1 MTSWLEPLGR
11 DRARRRAGRAPARRP
26 GPERP
31 PGMAGWDKAPGTVP
45 SIGSVGLR
53 AEPTVGQ
60 AESGSAGGRTTPAKP
75 VEPAGGLWPAWGP
88 RRAQWS
94 AVAAAGSA
102 AAAARAV
109 GQATPK
115 RPARFS
121 AIFAAMNASIVR
133 LDGPLE
139 PDVSTPAAD
148 RLLVGVP
155 EHRVWNYFTDS
166 TQTFFAGRW
175 SGTRGKWRVRYTE
188 NELCV
193 MTAGRVVITSDTGE
207 RHEFGPGAAFVIPAG
222 FSGTWEVL
230 EDCAKV
236 YAIFEPRT

>member
-1 MTSWLEPLGR
+1 MTSWLEPLGA
-11 DRARRRAGRAPARRP
+11 RARCP
-26 GPERP
+26 GPERRP
-31 PGMAGWDKAPGTVP
+31 WMAGRVAAPGTVLQVDP
-45 SIGSVGLR
+45 N
-53 AEPTVGQ
+53 
-60 AESGSAGGRTTPAKP
+60 ESKGPRSAGA
-75 VEPAGGLWPAWGP
+75 GP
-88 RRAQWS
+88 R
-94 AVAAAGSA
+94 
-102 AAAARAV
+102 
-109 GQATPK
+109 PLK
-115 RPARFS
+115 RPARFG
-121 AIFAAMNASIVR
+121 AIFAAMNASIVN

-139 PDVSTPAAD
+139 PDVSTPTAD

-193 MTAGRVVITSDTGE
+193 MTAGRVVITSDGGE
-207 RHEFGPGAAFVIPAG
+207 RSEFGPGAAFVIPAG
-222 FSGTWEVL
+222 FIGTWEVL

>member
-11 DRARRRAGRAPARRP
+11 DRARRAVKLAERA
-26 GPERP
+26 
-31 PGMAGWDKAPGTVP
+31 AG
-45 SIGSVGLR
+45 
-53 AEPTVGQ
+53 
-60 AESGSAGGRTTPAKP
+60 GSAEGHAAAARPL
-75 VEPAGGLWPAWGP
+75 EPAGGLWPAWGP

-94 AVAAAGSA
+94 AAAGSTVGAGASNGA
-102 AAAARAV
+102 APRTAL
-109 GQATPK
+109 K
-115 RPARFS
+115 RPARFG
-121 AIFAAMNASIVR
+121 AIFAAMNASIVS

-139 PDVSTPAAD
+139 PDVSTPTPD

-193 MTAGRVVITSDTGE
+193 MTAGRVVITSDSGE
-207 RHEFGPGAAFVIPAG
+207 SHEFGPGAAFVIPAG
-222 FSGTWEVL
+222 FTGTWEVL